1 MKKPDN
7 IWHPFT
13 QMKTDTN
20 TLLITKTKG
29 VSLFDDMGKEYIDCC
44 PIVCE
49 QVNELVQMTK
59 DLLKTAKHLLS
70 WQKTD

>member
-29 VSLFDDMGKEYIDCC
+29 VSLFDDLGNLNKMFE
-44 PIVCE
+44 
-49 QVNELVQMTK
+49 VNLF
-59 DLLKTAKHLLS
+59 S
-70 WQKTD
+70 